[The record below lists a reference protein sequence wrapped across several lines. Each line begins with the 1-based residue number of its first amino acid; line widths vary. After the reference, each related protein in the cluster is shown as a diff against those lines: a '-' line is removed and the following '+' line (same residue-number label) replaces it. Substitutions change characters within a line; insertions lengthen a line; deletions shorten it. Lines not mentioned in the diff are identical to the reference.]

1 MQLDFPI
8 AKAEY
13 LLNHSDDQGEG
24 GDKQKYWRQVLGF
37 DLADELRQAILAEIS
52 PDMLKP
58 HGKHPYGDRYLASI
72 QVDSPTGRSQAILT
86 VWLVRFGEDIAR
98 LITAYPDRKGGKNE

>member
-1 MQLDFPI
+1 MKINFPI

-13 LLNHSDDQGEG
+13 LLNYSDDQREG

-37 DLADELRQAILAEIS
+37 DSATELRQAILAEIS

-72 QVDSPTGRSQAILT
+72 QVDSPKGRSQAILQH
-86 VWLVRFGEDIAR
+86 FSS
-98 LITAYPDRKGGKNE
+98 K

>member
-1 MQLDFPI
+1 MQLDLPI

-13 LLNHSDDQGEG
+13 LLNHSDDIGEG

-37 DLADELRQAILAEIS
+37 DSANEIRQAILAEVS
-52 PDMLKP
+52 FDMLKP

-72 QVDSPTGRSQAILT
+72 RVESPKGRSQPILT